1 MAGKKKQNLS
11 FHSLTRAT
19 MRSAAQLQ
27 KAFICSA
34 IVAAYFLL
42 YSQSAATTDMAGDGD
57 KNCGDRDSVSADADG
72 KNDSN
77 SKCDDEK
84 NCNEGDSNADGKNDS
99 SNTSIS
105 AEVSSLRASLRP
117 SYPEINVVYSDAY
130 LAAVLSVPHR
140 TYEYARDEKITKALE
155 WRRSYGVDD
164 LTAAFRYDDEGE
176 VFIEANENDS
186 NKNRQSLFVPSQSL
200 IDVCLSGAL
209 SFGGFDEEGRGILH
223 AKTALLDFWK
233 TGVDDGIRYHVL
245 IIEHALKM
253 LLERNKHNIDNE
265 ERSESLVLY
274 VDTSDQS
281 LFPPPMGSLT
291 GMAGLMQ
298 QAYPDRIHKIY
309 VGPVNVVLRALYEL
323 VSPHLRPRSR
333 DKIVLLETKP
343 PI

>member
-1 MAGKKKQNLS
+1 
-11 FHSLTRAT
+11 
-19 MRSAAQLQ
+19 MRSAAQFQLQ
-27 KAFICSA
+27 KALICSA

-42 YSQSAATTDMAGDGD
+42 YSQSAATTAMAGDDD
-57 KNCGDRDSVSADADG
+57 KNCADLDSISADAVG

-77 SKCDDEK
+77 SKCDDENN
-84 NCNEGDSNADGKNDS
+84 NCM
-99 SNTSIS
+99 S

-117 SYPEINVVYSDAY
+117 SYPEIDIVYSDVY
-130 LAAVLSVPHR
+130 LSAVLSVPGR

-164 LTAAFRYDDEGE
+164 LTAAFRYDDEGGI
-176 VFIEANENDS
+176 FIEANENDS

-200 IDVCLSGAL
+200 IGVCLSGAL
-209 SFGGFDEEGRGILH
+209 SFAGFDEEGRGIIH

-253 LLERNKHNIDNE
+253 LLERNKNNINDE
-265 ERSESLVLY
+265 VTSESLVLY

-281 LFPPPMGSLT
+281 LFPPPMGALT
-291 GMAGLMQ
+291 GMAALMQ

-323 VSPHLRPRSR
+323 VSPYLRPRSR